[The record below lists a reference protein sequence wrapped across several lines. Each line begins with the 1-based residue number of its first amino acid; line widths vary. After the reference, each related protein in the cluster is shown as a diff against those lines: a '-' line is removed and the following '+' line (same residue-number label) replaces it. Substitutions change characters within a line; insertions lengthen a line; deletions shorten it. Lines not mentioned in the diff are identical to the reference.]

1 MTKKGR
7 VMEKEE
13 AEKEI
18 QAIFEDFKA
27 ITDIDKELLSGLSQG
42 KLYEFYVLA
51 SLLTDLKGRGFT
63 IALTKDTLKFK
74 GAPGLIHV
82 NDPHFVVTAPD
93 GTKLRLFVNIEFQTQ
108 GVLRSKNPGIDRSK
122 YHELDIVLVEGS
134 ATGYPR
140 YDEIYLAVECK
151 SGKFGKNFLRE
162 VLGVRRELSL
172 YVNAQKSRLSGI
184 GGSPKVA
191 VKAKPASE
199 YWLAFIDDDGQ
210 HYRQSPAEF
219 GIDFRHIEPGGP

>member
-1 MTKKGR
+1 
-7 VMEKEE
+7 MEREE

-18 QAIFEDFKA
+18 QAIFEEFKT

-51 SLLTDLKGRGFT
+51 SLLTDLKGRGFAT
-63 IALTKDTLKFK
+63 ALTRNTLKFK
-74 GAPGLIHV
+74 GAPGLIRR

-93 GTKLRLFVNIEFQTQ
+93 GTRLRLFVNIEFQTQ
-108 GVLRSKNPGIDRSK
+108 GVLRSGNPGFDRSA
-122 YHELDIVLVEGS
+122 YHELDIVLVEGW

-140 YDEIYLAVECK
+140 YDQIYLAIECK

-172 YVNAQKSRLSGI
+172 YVDERESRLTRI
-184 GGSPKVA
+184 GGSPGVSVQA
-191 VKAKPASE
+191 EPASE
-199 YWLAFIDDDGQ
+199 YWLAFIDDDGE
-210 HYRQSPAEF
+210 HYRASPAEF
-219 GIDFRHIEPGGP
+219 GIELRHIEPGGP

>member
-1 MTKKGR
+1 MMK
-7 VMEKEE
+7 KEE

-18 QAIFEDFKA
+18 QAIFEEFKT

-42 KLYEFYVLA
+42 KLYELYVLA
-51 SLLTDLKGRGFT
+51 SLLTDLKGRGFA
-63 IALTKDTLKFK
+63 IVLTKNTLKFK
-74 GAPGLIHV
+74 GAPGLIHL

-93 GTKLRLFVNIEFQTQ
+93 GSKLRLFVNIEFQTQ
-108 GVLRSKNPGIDRSK
+108 GVLRSGNPGTDRSA

-140 YDEIYLAVECK
+140 YDQIYLAIECK

-172 YVNAQKSRLSGI
+172 YVDKQDSRLTRI
-184 GGSPKVA
+184 GGSPA
-191 VKAKPASE
+191 VSVRAKPASE

-210 HYRQSPAEF
+210 QYGQSPAEF
-219 GIDFRHIEPGGP
+219 GIELKHIEPGDP